1 MHRKRSIR
9 PLIAI
14 PLLVVALLVVT
25 WFVLNALPTRQL
37 ARFPKFIQT
46 MVIPEPESAVLPAP
60 EFSADTDALLTVPTV
75 AIATPNPL
83 PTPEIVLASAE
94 IDATATPTP
103 EPTPTATPI
112 PTPTLVPLPSYARIE
127 NFQHKAQDWNN
138 CGPATLAMALT
149 HFGLNYTQQQTAAQL
164 KPNEEDR
171 NVTPDEL
178 AAFVNENTDYA
189 ALARVNGDP
198 DLLRRLLANDFPA
211 IIEIGLDPPGEVA
224 YLEWYGHYL
233 LATGY
238 DDDAQELWVFDS
250 LIWDTDQLRDQNSPF
265 GRSYSYDE
273 LANYWPQFN
282 GAYVVLYD
290 PARSDELAA
299 ILGDDMDDNLMW
311 QRSLETARDRLNDE
325 PENAFFWFNL
335 GSSLVNLGQHEEAV
349 TAFDKAR
356 SIGLPW
362 RMLWYQFGPYEAY
375 YQAGRYVDVVLL
387 ANTTLE
393 GRPFFE
399 ESYYYRGLAQAA
411 MGDLDNARL
420 SLQDA
425 VDFNPFFALAAD
437 ALNTLDS

>member
-178 AAFVNENTDYA
+178 VAFVNENTDYA

>member
-1 MHRKRSIR
+1 MQKRRSLL
-9 PLIAI
+9 PLILI
-14 PLLVVALLVVT
+14 PLLAVVLLAGA
-25 WFVLNALPTRQL
+25 WIVLNSLPTRQL

-46 MVIPEPESAVLPAP
+46 MIIPEPESAVLPAP
-60 EFSADTDALLTVPTV
+60 EQSADADALLAAPTAV
-75 AIATPNPL
+75 IATPDPL
-83 PTPEIVLASAE
+83 PTPEVVLASAE
-94 IDATATPTP
+94 IDATATPTL
-103 EPTPTATPI
+103 EPMPTATPI
-112 PTPTLVPLPSYARIE
+112 PTPTLEPLPSSTRIE
-127 NFQHKAQDWNN
+127 NFQHKVQDWNN

-171 NVTPDEL
+171 NVTPGEL
-178 AAFVNENTDYA
+178 AAFVNNNTEYA
-189 ALARVNGDP
+189 ALARVNGNP
-198 DLLRRLLANDFPA
+198 DLLRRLLANGFPA

-238 DDDAQELWVFDS
+238 DDKAEDLWVFDS

-265 GRSYSYDE
+265 GRSYAYEE
-273 LANYWPQFN
+273 LNTYWPQFN
-282 GAYVVLYD
+282 NAYVVFYD

-299 ILGDDMDDNLMW
+299 ILGDDLDERLMW
-311 QRSLETARDRLNDE
+311 ERSLQTARDRLADD

-335 GSSLVNLGQHEEAV
+335 GSSLVNLGQYEEAV

-375 YQAGRYVDVVLL
+375 YQVGRYVDVVLL

-399 ESYYYRGLAQAA
+399 ESYYYRGIAQAA
-411 MGDLDNARL
+411 MGDVENART

-425 VDFNPFFALAAD
+425 VTFNPLFMRAAD
-437 ALNTLDS
+437 ALSKLDA